1 MKVIIAGSRTIR
13 DPALVAKAMQ
23 ASGFH
28 PTEVVSGG
36 ALGADKLGEAWS
48 DANGVS
54 LAVFPADW
62 DEYGGAAGRIRNDE
76 MADYADALV
85 AVWDGHSPGTAHMI
99 EVMRQRGKP
108 VYVERPTV
116 DMGVAPF
123 GSRLAYY
130 PHDQTAYFGLSGD
143 AGTMSFDTPSD
154 LPRGT
159 MIAAG
164 MRHSRVLPSIDFEVY
179 SEAGYDLVQ
188 DPKSGLITPKGV
200 GSQGKGGLPVVGTP
214 AYAEHP
220 STEPLCLYYDLKD
233 GKGRRAWLLTGPGPA
248 DLLSYVA
255 NGGHVE
261 AWNITFEFWIWNMI
275 MVRKHG
281 WPVLPLEQCHCA
293 MAKARRFSLPGGL
306 DASAKV
312 LGSARKDEEGKKLIQ
327 KLCRPVK
334 PTKAHPHY
342 RWLAHEAWD
351 DYAALFRYCDQDLVT
366 EDDASA
372 RIPDLT
378 DYERKTWLADQTI
391 NARGVQ
397 VDVPALE
404 ACLRFLEQ
412 AEATY
417 TRELQVLTVDPATG
431 VSAVSGA
438 SEVAKMIAWLR
449 GQRCYAPSLDKDAV
463 LDLLKREDLTPPARR
478 ALEIRQILGA
488 ANAKKLFTLRRQI
501 NSDGRLRDQY
511 MYCGADRTGRWSAGG
526 VQLQNI
532 TAKGPKS
539 KTCQECGRIVGKD
552 CTLGAL
558 GDSALCPECGCGGWK
573 VDSDWTVEAVEW
585 ALRDIQ
591 TKPFETVVQIWG
603 DPVKLLS
610 GCLRGLFIAK
620 EGHEFVCCDF
630 SAIEAVVAACVSRC
644 QWRIDV
650 FNTHGKIYE
659 MSASK
664 ISGVPFEEMM
674 AVKGFDISRP
684 EWWTFRPTGHDH
696 PLRKTLGKVAEL
708 ASAYAGWLG
717 AWKNFGADAFMNDD
731 EIKAAILA
739 WRAASPEIEDMWGGQ
754 FRWCGP
760 GKWDYRP
767 ELFGLEGAAIAAIQN
782 PGKCYHVIDITYGM
796 HGDVLYCRLPSGRF
810 LHYHR
815 PRLTSVPDKLNRGPA
830 WQITFEGY
838 NSNSTKGP
846 IGWMVMDTYGG
857 RLFENVV
864 QAISADIQAETLVRL
879 EARGYSVV
887 MHTHDEA
894 IAEVP
899 IGWGS
904 IEEMCAIMSERPTWA
919 SWWPIRAAGWR
930 HKRYQKD

>member
-1 MKVIIAGSRTIR
+1 MITRVVNRHT
-13 DPALVAKAMQ
+13 DPFDVYI
-23 ASGFH
+23 GRG
-28 PTEVVSGG
+28 T
-36 ALGADKLGEAWS
+36 
-48 DANGVS
+48 
-54 LAVFPADW
+54 DW
-62 DEYGGAAGRIRNDE
+62 GNPFSIDEAAGKTREIVIEQYRQ
-76 MADYADALV
+76 MIQTAL
-85 AVWDGHSPGTAHMI
+85 AKTPGL
-99 EVMRQRGKP
+99 RQKMERELRGKRLGCSCAP
-108 VYVERPTV
+108 KPCHGDVLVEILEGCGARPAV
-116 DMGVAPF
+116 DMDVAPF
-123 GSRLAYY
+123 GSLLLYTPESRSA
-130 PHDQTAYFGLSGD
+130 F
-143 AGTMSFDTPSD
+143 FDTPSGYDFEQCCVIASPSD
-154 LPRGT
+154 LPRDT

-179 SEAGYDLVQ
+179 SEAGYDLVP
-188 DPKSGLITPKGV
+188 DPKTGLITPKGV

-255 NGGHVE
+255 AGGHVE

-306 DASAKV
+306 DAAAKV
-312 LGSARKDEEGKKLIQ
+312 LGSARKDENGKKLIQ

-334 PTKAHPHY
+334 PNKKHPHY
-342 RWLAHEAWD
+342 RWRPHEAWD

-366 EDDASA
+366 EDDAAA

-378 DYERKTWLADQTI
+378 EYERKAWVADQTV

-397 VDVPALE
+397 VDVPSLE
-404 ACLRFLEQ
+404 ACRRFLEQ

-431 VSAVSGA
+431 ISAVSGA
-438 SEVAKMIAWLR
+438 SELEKMMAWLR
-449 GQRCYAPSLDKDAV
+449 EHGCRTSSLDKDAV
-463 LDLLKREDLTPPARR
+463 SDLLKREDLTPPARR

-488 ANAKKLFTLRRQI
+488 ANAKKLFTLRRQL

-539 KTCQECGRIVGKD
+539 KTCQGCGRIVGKD
-552 CTLGAL
+552 CTHGAL
-558 GDSALCPECGCGGWK
+558 GDSALCPECGCGDWK
-573 VDSDWTVEAVEW
+573 TDSDWTVEAVEW

-620 EGHEFVCCDF
+620 EGYEFVCCDF

-684 EWWTFRPTGHDH
+684 EWWTFKPTGHDH

-708 ASAYAGWLG
+708 ASGYAGWLG

-760 GKWDYRP
+760 GKWDYRQ

-815 PRLTSVPDKLNRGPA
+815 PRLTPMQDKLNRGPA

-904 IEEMCAIMSERPTWA
+904 IEEMCAIMSERPSWA

>member
-1 MKVIIAGSRTIR
+1 
-13 DPALVAKAMQ
+13 
-23 ASGFH
+23 
-28 PTEVVSGG
+28 
-36 ALGADKLGEAWS
+36 
-48 DANGVS
+48 
-54 LAVFPADW
+54 
-62 DEYGGAAGRIRNDE
+62 
-76 MADYADALV
+76 MAD
-85 AVWDGHSPGTAHMI
+85 T
-99 EVMRQRGKP
+99 
-108 VYVERPTV
+108 
-116 DMGVAPF
+116 APF
-123 GSRLAYY
+123 GSLLLHHPESGCAF
-130 PHDQTAYFGLSGD
+130 FGVPSD
-143 AGTMSFDTPSD
+143 SDRDYCDIVSSASD
-154 LPRGT
+154 LPAGT

-164 MRHSRVLPSIDFEVY
+164 MRQSKVLPSIDFEVY
-179 SEAGYDLVQ
+179 SEAGYDLAPH
-188 DPKSGLITPKGV
+188 PKSGLLTPKGV

-233 GKGRRAWLLTGPGPA
+233 GKGRRPWWLHGPGPA
-248 DLLSYVA
+248 DLLSYIA

-275 MVRKHG
+275 MVRRFG

-306 DASAKV
+306 DATAKV

-342 RWLAHEAWD
+342 RWQMHEAWD
-351 DYAALFRYCDQDLVT
+351 DYQALGRYCDQDLVT

-378 DYERKTWLADQTI
+378 DYERRTWLVDQTI

-417 TRELQVLTVDPATG
+417 TRELQVLTG
-431 VSAVSGA
+431 EAVMGA
-438 SEVAKMIAWLR
+438 SEVAKLIAWLR
-449 GQRCYAPSLDKDAV
+449 GQRCYAPSLEKDTV
-463 LDLLKREDLTPPARR
+463 SDLLKRDDLTPPARR
-478 ALEIRQILGA
+478 ALELRQILGA

-539 KTCQECGRIVGKD
+539 KTCRDCGRIVGKD
-552 CTLGAL
+552 CGHGAL
-558 GDSALCPECGCGGWK
+558 GDSALCPECGDDDWK

-585 ALRDIQ
+585 ALHDIQ

-674 AVKGFDISRP
+674 AVKGFDTSQP
-684 EWWTFRPTGHDH
+684 EWWKQKTTGHDH

-708 ASAYAGWLG
+708 ASGYAGWLG

-731 EIKAAILA
+731 EIKQAILA
-739 WRAASPEIEDMWGGQ
+739 WRAASPEIEEMWGGQ

-767 ELFGLEGAAIAAIQN
+767 ELFGLEGAAIAAILN
-782 PGKCYHVIDITYGM
+782 PGQCFHVIDITYGV
-796 HGDVLYCRLPSGRF
+796 HDDVLYCRLPSGRF

-894 IAEVP
+894 ISEVP

-904 IEEMCAIMSERPTWA
+904 VEEMCAIMAERPTWA

>member
-1 MKVIIAGSRTIR
+1 MHFYKQAG
-13 DPALVAKAMQ
+13 
-23 ASGFH
+23 
-28 PTEVVSGG
+28 
-36 ALGADKLGEAWS
+36 
-48 DANGVS
+48 N
-54 LAVFPADW
+54 
-62 DEYGGAAGRIRNDE
+62 
-76 MADYADALV
+76 
-85 AVWDGHSPGTAHMI
+85 
-99 EVMRQRGKP
+99 VML
-108 VYVERPTV
+108 
-116 DMGVAPF
+116 DMGIAPF
-123 GSRLAYY
+123 GSLLLHHPESGSAF
-130 PHDQTAYFGLSGD
+130 FGTPTDNDMAECGIVAS
-143 AGTMSFDTPSD
+143 PSD
-154 LPRGT
+154 LPRDT
-159 MIAAG
+159 MVAAG

-179 SEAGYDLVQ
+179 SEAGYDLVP

-248 DLLSYVA
+248 DLLNYVA

-275 MVRKHG
+275 MVRRYG

-342 RWLAHEAWD
+342 RWRAHEAWD

-397 VDVPALE
+397 IDVPALE

-417 TRELQVLTVDPATG
+417 TRELQVLTRDPATG

-463 LDLLKREDLTPPARR
+463 SDMLKRDDLMPAARR

-552 CTLGAL
+552 CTHGAL
-558 GDSALCPECGCGGWK
+558 GDNALCPECGCGDWK
-573 VDSDWTVEAVEW
+573 ADSDWTVEAVEW

-620 EGHEFVCCDF
+620 EGYEFVCCDF

-674 AVKGFDISRP
+674 AVKGFDISQP
-684 EWWTFRPTGHDH
+684 EWWKQKTTGHDH

-708 ASAYAGWLG
+708 ASGYAGWLG

-904 IEEMCAIMSERPTWA
+904 IEEMCAIMSEKPFWA